1 MKLIKPENLKAFNGE
16 LVECQYVSC
25 PATRT
30 QFPYNLQHGP
40 PYEPVQSR
48 WYPR

>member
-1 MKLIKPENLKAFNGE
+1 MKLIKPENLKAYNGE

-25 PATRT
+25 PATRN
-30 QFPYNLQHGP
+30 NLQHGP
-40 PYEPVQSR
+40 PYGPVQSR